1 MPDILENK
9 STSDNPR
16 FKDDIIEKIIKYFK
30 LNNDESIAYQNL
42 YDVTAKQC
50 LEGNL

>member
-1 MPDILENK
+1 MPNILENK
-9 STSDNPR
+9 STSDNPG
-16 FKDDIIEKIIKYFK
+16 FKGDIIEKIIKYFK
-30 LNNDESIAYQNL
+30 LNNDESITYQNL